1 MNLPLKKPWTATL
14 AWLVLFSASAWT
26 VFILLS
32 AASSPPSKL
41 RTPYASVREKSKSTT
56 GMPKS
61 EMNLKVDPVRASD
74 LTSRARGLPAAPDV
88 QQISPQAA
96 LERHREW
103 AELEFEFMMLTRG
116 RTLDPKE
123 FGGSMV
129 ALAAFAMRLMLDPAL
144 KEKGEE
150 KEKLTAEYKHTE
162 DMQRKREILDRLKVL
177 RDDMMGTFKSELK
190 AEQASLGVTGTSSGG
205 SAGGAG
211 AAPPPPPEKP
221 EQFQ

>member
-1 MNLPLKKPWTATL
+1 M
-14 AWLVLFSASAWT
+14 
-26 VFILLS
+26 LS
-32 AASSPPSKL
+32 PASSLASKS
-41 RTPYASVREKSKSTT
+41 RTPYVSAKGRPKSPT
-56 GMPKS
+56 GMPKPDK
-61 EMNLKVDPVRASD
+61 NWDVAPVRASD
-74 LTSRARGLPAAPDV
+74 LTEQARGIPPSPDV
-88 QQISPQAA
+88 RQISPQAEME
-96 LERHREW
+96 LHREW
-103 AELEFEFMMLTRG
+103 AELEFEFIMLTRR

-150 KEKLTAEYKHTE
+150 KEKLAAEYKHTE
-162 DMQRKREILDRLKVL
+162 DMQRKRQILDRLKVL
-177 RDDMMGTFKSELK
+177 RDDMMGTLKSELK

>member
-1 MNLPLKKPWTATL
+1 MSC
-14 AWLVLFSASAWT
+14 LVLFFASAWT

-32 AASSPPSKL
+32 PASSPPSKS
-41 RTPYASVREKSKSTT
+41 RTPYASVRERSKSPTS
-56 GMPKS
+56 MPKS
-61 EMNLKVDPVRASD
+61 EKNLKVDPVRASD
-74 LTSRARGLPAAPDV
+74 LTSQARGVPAAPDV
-88 QQISPQAA
+88 KQISPQAA
-96 LERHREW
+96 LEPHREW

-129 ALAAFAMRLMLDPAL
+129 ALAAFAMRLMLDSAL

-150 KEKLTAEYKHTE
+150 KQKLAEEYKHTE

-177 RDDMMGTFKSELK
+177 HDDMMGTFKSELK
-190 AEQASLGVTGTSSGG
+190 AEQAILGVTGTSSGG
-205 SAGGAG
+205 PAGGAG

-221 EQFQ
+221 GQFQ